1 MRGIRFIPS
10 DSNLNFVGLRAGA
23 FALSAF
29 VMLASIFLIAKN
41 GLNMGIDFTGGTV
54 IEIRTPVQPD
64 IEDMRSKL
72 NDLGLG
78 AISIQEFGRS
88 DDLLIRLPEQ
98 EETEEETIARTKCL
112 ETNPHKRD
120 KCPTANDMA
129 ITIVKDN
136 LKDIFTDQEIDYRRI
151 EFVGPQVGKELKMKG
166 LYAII
171 FSLLG
176 IMTYIWFRFEWQFG
190 VAAIIALAHDSLAT
204 IGLFALTQME
214 FNLSTVAAI
223 LMIAGYSINDTVVVF
238 DRIRENLRKY
248 KKKPLNELFNFSIN
262 QTLSRTLMTSV
273 TTLLALIALYVFGG
287 EVIRG
292 FVYALIFGI
301 VIGTYS
307 SVFVASPTLLM
318 MNIKR
323 GVLSTDEKEKGTQEK
338 EPVAT

>member
-1 MRGIRFIPS
+1 MRGLRYIPQKSNINFIGIRMIAFI
-10 DSNLNFVGLRAGA
+10 F
-23 FALSAF
+23 SAILIF
-29 VMLASIFLIAKN
+29 GSIGITVQK
-41 GLNMGIDFTGGTV
+41 GLNLGIDFTGGTM
-54 IEIRTPVQPD
+54 IEIRTPVAKPD
-64 IEDMRSKL
+64 LEGLRGSL
-72 NDLGLG
+72 NGLGLG
-78 AISIQEFGRS
+78 SISIQEFGQV

-98 EETEEETIARTKCL
+98 KKPEGWQKGDAEPNNAAIETVRATL
-112 ETNPHKRD
+112 D
-120 KCPTANDMA
+120 
-129 ITIVKDN
+129 
-136 LKDIFTDQEIDYRRI
+136 DIYEGQKVDYRRI
-151 EFVGPQVGKELKMKG
+151 EFVGPQVGEELKLKG

-176 IMTYIWFRFEWQFG
+176 ILTYVWFRFEWQFG
-190 VAAIIALAHDSLAT
+190 IAAIVALAHDAIAT

-248 KKKPLNELFNFSIN
+248 KKKPLGELLNFSIN

-307 SVFVASPTLLM
+307 SIFVASPVLLF
-318 MNIKR
+318 MNIRR
-323 GVLSTDEKEKGTQEK
+323 GAKPSDKAPKAGDPEVVVE
-338 EPVAT
+338 